1 MEAIALFGRVT
12 VLPFP
17 TICLVRGGAVAG
29 GCMLAFAHDYVY
41 VAGKALFST
50 NESQNQMLFPP
61 GMMSV
66 IKKRHAYASTIRD
79 MIILS
84 QQFSA

>member
-1 MEAIALFGRVT
+1 MEVIALFGRIT

-50 NESQNQMLFPP
+50 N
-61 GMMSV
+61 
-66 IKKRHAYASTIRD
+66 
-79 MIILS
+79 
-84 QQFSA
+84 